1 MSATTENSSPARPA
15 DPGKAVKPSALAAP
29 KGVPDY
35 FPPDSRVFTAVRDT
49 LIRAAD
55 RAGYSPIE
63 LPVFEDTTLFARG
76 VGESTDV
83 VSKEMYTFAD
93 RGGRSVTLRPE
104 GTAGVM
110 RAVIEHGL
118 DRGPLP
124 VKLVYSGPFFRYER
138 PQAGRYRQLQQVG
151 IEAIGSD
158 DPALDAE
165 VIAVADEGFR
175 DVGLTGYRLD
185 LTSLGDATCR
195 PAYRDRLTA
204 FLAGLDLDEATRL
217 RAEVNPLRVLD
228 DKRPAMQALLAD
240 APLMLD
246 HLCDSCREH
255 FEQVRVVL
263 DALGVR
269 YELNPRM
276 VRGLDYYTR
285 TTFEFVHPGLGAQSG
300 MGGGGRYDGLMAE
313 LGGQSLSGIGFGLG
327 VDRTMMAAHAEGVA
341 VGDQRRCEVYG
352 VPMGPAAS
360 LRLAVISGELRRAG
374 VRTDMAYGG
383 RALKTAMKA
392 ADASGARIALV
403 LGDRELQDGTV
414 MVRNLATGEQQP
426 TAQSDVLAAVRAI
439 LT

>member
-1 MSATTENSSPARPA
+1 MVEFY
-15 DPGKAVKPSALAAP
+15 AP
-29 KGVPDY
+29 KGVPDWI
-35 FPPDSRVFTAVRDT
+35 PPVSRSYAAVRDE

-63 LPVFEDTTLFARG
+63 LPVFEDTALFTRG

-104 GTAGVM
+104 GTAGVI

-124 VKLVYSGPFFRYER
+124 VKLLYAGAFFRYER

-151 IEAIGSD
+151 IEAIGTD

-175 DVGLTGYRLD
+175 AIGLSGYRLD
-185 LTSLGDATCR
+185 LTSLGDEVCR
-195 PAYRDRLTA
+195 PAYRELLAT
-204 FLAGLDLDEATRL
+204 FLAGLELDEATAL
-217 RAEVNPLRVLD
+217 RARLNPLRVLD
-228 DKRPAMQALLAD
+228 DKRPAMQAMLAD
-240 APLMLD
+240 APLMID
-246 HLCDSCREH
+246 HLCDPCREH
-255 FEQVRVVL
+255 FERVRSTL
-263 DALGVR
+263 DALGVK
-269 YELNPRM
+269 YQLNPRM

-313 LGGQSLSGIGFGLG
+313 LGGQSLSGIGFGIG
-327 VDRTMMAAHAEGVA
+327 IERTLLAAQAEGLR
-341 VGDQRRCEVYG
+341 VGNESRCEVYG
-352 VPMGPAAS
+352 VPMGATAS
-360 LRLAVISGELRRAG
+360 ARLAVISGELRRAG
-374 VRTDMAYGG
+374 IRTDMAYGG

-392 ADASGARIALV
+392 ADASGARVALV
-403 LGDRELQDGTV
+403 VGDRELQDGTV
-414 MVRNLATGEQQP
+414 MVRDLRSG
-426 TAQSDVLAAVRAI
+426 AQNPCALGVVVQAVRLI
-439 LT
+439 LASD

>member
-1 MSATTENSSPARPA
+1 MTASAVTPVFT
-15 DPGKAVKPSALAAP
+15 ALKAP
-29 KGVPDY
+29 KGIPDY
-35 FPPDSRVFTAVRDT
+35 YPPVSRSFAGVRDT

-63 LPVFEDTTLFARG
+63 LPLFEDTALFARG

-83 VSKEMYTFAD
+83 VSKEMYSFAD

-124 VKLVYSGPFFRYER
+124 VKLVYAGAFFRYER

-175 DVGLTGYRLD
+175 EVGLSGFRLD
-185 LTSLGDATCR
+185 LTSLGDSTCR

-204 FLAGLDLDEATRL
+204 YLAGLDLDEATRQ
-217 RAEVNPLRVLD
+217 RAELNPLRVLD

-240 APLMLD
+240 APLMID

-255 FEQVRVVL
+255 FEHVRTLL
-263 DALGVR
+263 DALGVP
-269 YELNPRM
+269 YQLNPRM

-313 LGGQSLSGIGFGLG
+313 LGGQSLSGIGFGIG
-327 VDRTMMAAHAEGVA
+327 VDRTLLASQAEGLT
-341 VGDQRRCEVYG
+341 VGDPARCEIYG

-360 LRLAVISGELRRAG
+360 LRLATLAGELRRAG
-374 VRTDMAYGG
+374 YRVDLAYGG
-383 RALKTAMKA
+383 RALKTAMRA
-392 ADASGARIALV
+392 ADASGAVLALV
-403 LGDRELQDGTV
+403 LGDREIEAGTV
-414 MVRNLATGEQQP
+414 VVRDLRSGDQTPYPMGDLVQVVGQLLTWP
-426 TAQSDVLAAVRAI
+426 AAARV
-439 LT
+439 